1 MAPGL
6 LPHKYSGEVIL
17 SQYRNWGY
25 CKIQNRHSGYLA
37 PQLDPPILLMENK
50 FSPYECHLND

>member
-6 LPHKYSGEVIL
+6 LPHKYKAEVIL
-17 SQYRNWGY
+17 SQYRNRGN

-37 PQLDPPILLMENK
+37 PQLDPPILLMENI
-50 FSPYECHLND
+50 FSPL